1 MYKILLKISARYGV
15 ACGILAFILMLAMY
29 YIGSHPLL
37 IPPFLDF
44 RILLFGI
51 FTFFTLKE
59 FREYHQRGIL
69 YFWQAMAGGLTVVLM
84 AATITSCLLWL
95 FGIWEKDFVAS
106 YVTQFTTYLQS
117 FPKED
122 IDRIGK
128 EVYERNLRELPAT
141 NVLDLVQT
149 YLMQGIVVGVFVS
162 IIVSVILRR
171 QPKP

>member
-1 MYKILLKISARYGV
+1 MNRILFKVSARYGI
-15 ACGILAFILMLAMY
+15 AGGILAFILLVVMY

-37 IPPFLDF
+37 TSPFLDF

-59 FREYHQRGIL
+59 FRDYYQTGAL
-69 YFWQAMAGGLTVVLM
+69 YFWQAMAGGLSVVLV

-95 FGIWEKDFVAS
+95 FGYWEKDFVVS
-106 YVTQFTTYLQS
+106 YVTQLTEYLQS

-128 EVYERNLRELPAT
+128 KVYERNLRELPAT
-141 NVLDLVQT
+141 NVFDLVQT
-149 YLMQGIVVGVFVS
+149 YFLQGIAIGFFVS
-162 IIVSVILRR
+162 IIVSAILRR

>member
-1 MYKILLKISARYGV
+1 MNKTLFIVAGRYGV
-15 ACGILAFILMLAMY
+15 ACGILAFVLLLVMY

-59 FREYHQRGIL
+59 IRDYHQKGIL
-69 YFWQAMAGGLTVVLM
+69 YFWQAMAGALTVVLV
-84 AATITSCLLWL
+84 AATITSCLLGL

-106 YVTQFTTYLQS
+106 YITELTVFLQS

-128 EVYERNLRELPAT
+128 DVFDRNLKELPAT
-141 NVLDLVQT
+141 NVFDLAQT
-149 YLMQGIVVGVFVS
+149 YFMQGMAVGFFVS

-171 QPKP
+171 LPKP

>member
-1 MYKILLKISARYGV
+1 MNKKFLIVAARY
-15 ACGILAFILMLAMY
+15 ALASGILAFVLLLVMY
-29 YIGSHPLL
+29 YLGSHPLL
-37 IPPFLDF
+37 IAPFLDF

-59 FREYHQRGIL
+59 IRDYHQNGIL
-69 YFWQAMAGGLTVVLM
+69 YFWQAMAGALIVVLVTT
-84 AATITSCLLWL
+84 AITSCLLWL

-106 YVTQFTTYLQS
+106 YITQFSAFLQS

-122 IDRIGK
+122 IDRIGR
-128 EVYERNLRELPAT
+128 EVYERNLKELPAT

-149 YLMQGIVVGVFVS
+149 YFMQGMVIGFFVS

>member
-1 MYKILLKISARYGV
+1 MNKTLFKVSVRYGL
-15 ACGILAFILMLAMY
+15 ACGILAFILLMVMY
-29 YIGSHPLL
+29 YLGTHPLL

-59 FREYHQRGIL
+59 FREYHQGGIL
-69 YFWQAMAGGLTVVLM
+69 YFWQAMTGGLTVVLV
-84 AATITSCLLWL
+84 ASIITSCLLWL
-95 FGIWEKDFVAS
+95 FGNWEKDFVAS

-128 EVYERNLRELPAT
+128 EVYDRNLSKLPAT

-149 YLMQGIVVGVFVS
+149 YFMQGMVVGVFVC

-171 QPKP
+171 HPKP

>member
-1 MYKILLKISARYGV
+1 MNKKLIIVAGRYGA
-15 ACGILAFILMLAMY
+15 ACGILAFVLLLVMY

-59 FREYHQRGIL
+59 FRDYHQGGIL
-69 YFWQAMAGGLTVVLM
+69 YFWQGMTGALTVVLV

-106 YVTQFTTYLQS
+106 YVKEFTTYLQS

-128 EVYERNLRELPAT
+128 EVYDRNLKALPAT
-141 NVLDLVQT
+141 NAFDLVQT
-149 YLMQGIVVGVFVS
+149 YFVQGIVVGLFVG

-171 QPKP
+171 LPKP

>member
-1 MYKILLKISARYGV
+1 MKKILFKISARYGI
-15 ACGILAFILMLAMY
+15 AGGILAIILLLVMY

-37 IPPFLDF
+37 TSPFLDF

-59 FREYHQRGIL
+59 YGEYHQGGIL
-69 YFWQAMAGGLTVVLM
+69 YFWQAMAGCLAVILIATTV
-84 AATITSCLLWL
+84 TSCLLWL

-106 YVTQFTTYLQS
+106 YVTQLTDYLHS
-117 FPKED
+117 FPQQD

-128 EVYERNLRELPAT
+128 EVYDRNLRELPAT
-141 NVLDLVQT
+141 NVFDLVQI
-149 YLMQGIVVGVFVS
+149 YFVQGIIIGFLVT

-171 QPKP
+171 QP